1 MSSVAC
7 SLDFLTFNP
16 ASIIYQQV
24 FYDTTIYFILMGT
37 KSWIIYI
44 SGTKSRSILRATIQ
58 IRFTEY
64 GQVRALQL
72 LLLLSSSNSLF
83 LCLSLSL
90 DLVFSLGLSLF
101 LSLSFSLSFCLCLCL
116 FFSSYDPLILS
127 LYYSHFIL
135 GTSPQNLLKLWCKN
149 TSTKSR
155 HN

>member
-1 MSSVAC
+1 MTRHTFSS
-7 SLDFLTFNP
+7 
-16 ASIIYQQV
+16 
-24 FYDTTIYFILMGT
+24 IYFILMGI

-58 IRFTEY
+58 IRFTEC

-83 LCLSLSL
+83 LCLSLRL

-101 LSLSFSLSFCLCLCL
+101 LSLSFCLCLFF